1 MGVMANAQLVC
12 GVTGAPFL
20 EFPYDPPEWSLDRRD
35 FMMKNPLT
43 VNAEG
48 WIVMPEAPGMGY
60 ELNEEKLAAT
70 KI

>member
-1 MGVMANAQLVC
+1 
-12 GVTGAPFL
+12 
-20 EFPYDPPEWSLDRRD
+20 
-35 FMMKNPLT
+35 MMKNPLT